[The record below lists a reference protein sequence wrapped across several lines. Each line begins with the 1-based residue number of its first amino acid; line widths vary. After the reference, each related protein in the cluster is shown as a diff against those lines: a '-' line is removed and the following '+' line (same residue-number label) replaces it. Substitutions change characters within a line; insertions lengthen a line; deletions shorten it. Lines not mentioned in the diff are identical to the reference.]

1 MKYMIDDGF
10 NEEYTDSLSVA
21 NEIADDMKKKNPLR
35 SVYIGKFTQGV
46 NGDEYD
52 IIAEL

>member
-1 MKYMIDDGF
+1 MIDDGF
-10 NEEYTDSLSVA
+10 DEEYTNSLSLA
-21 NEIADDMKKKNPLR
+21 NKIADDMKKKHPLR

-52 IIAEL
+52 VIAEV